1 MISPLIWN
9 QLPYLMVGFGTT
21 LYVSAICL
29 VLGTIVGI
37 VTALALVSRVRIVR
51 GATGIYIDFFRS
63 TPLLIQLVWFYYA
76 FPLLI
81 GASMT
86 SLEAGILG
94 LTLYEGSY
102 ITEVVRSGLLSVSA
116 GSREAGRSLGMTGWQ
131 LFYQIVL
138 PQAAIRMLPPYTGQ
152 ALTLVKDSS
161 ILSIIAV
168 QELLWKAESVIPI
181 TLHSIQLLTIVAM
194 LYFAVGFPVAILSN
208 RLHAKWA
215 FDHGA

>member
-9 QLPYLMVGFGTT
+9 QLPYLMSGFGTT

-29 VLGTIVGI
+29 LLATTVGI
-37 VTALALVSRVRIVR
+37 VAALALVSRARVLR
-51 GATGIYIDFFRS
+51 ALTGFYIDFFRS

-94 LTLYEGSY
+94 LALYEGSY
-102 ITEVVRSGLLSVSA
+102 ITEIVRSGLLSVTR
-116 GSREAGRSLGMTGWQ
+116 GSREAGLSLGMTHRQ

-181 TLHSIQLLTIVAM
+181 TLHSVQILTVVAA
-194 LYFAVGFPVAILSN
+194 LYFAVGFPVALLSN
-208 RLHAKWA
+208 HLHARWA
-215 FDHGA
+215 FDRGT

>member
-9 QLPYLMVGFGTT
+9 QIPFLLIGFGTT

-29 VLGTIVGI
+29 VLATVLGI
-37 VTALALVSRVRIVR
+37 VAALALISEAPFLRAL
-51 GATGIYIDFFRS
+51 GGIYIDFFRS

-81 GASMT
+81 GVSMT

-94 LTLYEGSY
+94 LTLYEASY
-102 ITEVVRSGLLSVSA
+102 ITEIVRGGVLSVSA
-116 GSREAGRSLGMTGWQ
+116 GSRDAGQALGMTRWQ
-131 LFYQIVL
+131 LLYQIVL

-181 TLHSIQLLTIVAM
+181 TLHSVQVITIVAA
-194 LYFAVGFPVAILSN
+194 LYFAVGFPMALLSN
-208 RLHAKWA
+208 HIQAKWA
-215 FDHGA
+215 FDRGA